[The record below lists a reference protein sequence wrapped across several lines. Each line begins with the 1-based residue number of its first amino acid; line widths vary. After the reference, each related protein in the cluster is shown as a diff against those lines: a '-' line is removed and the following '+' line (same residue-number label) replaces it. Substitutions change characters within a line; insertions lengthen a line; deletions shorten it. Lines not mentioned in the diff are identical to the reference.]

1 MECAHVP
8 VVAGAL
14 GMKICQICAVDFTL
28 EKFLLPLID
37 DMSAR
42 GWDVTSVC
50 SSGSSVPRLRARG
63 YKIETVPIQ
72 RSLNPIY
79 AVRSVLALALLFH
92 KEKYDVVHVHTPV
105 AAMIGRI
112 AAFLARVPL
121 VVYTAHGFYFHDAMP
136 KWKYHFYLQ
145 LERALGVLTDL
156 IFCQSAE
163 DAACAVREGF
173 VEAKNV
179 MTIGNGVDISQFNP
193 VDYDAT
199 VSRKELGIPADAF
212 VIGMIGR
219 LVQEKGVGDFVRAA
233 IQLGVTHKHV
243 WFVLIGE
250 RLSSDHN
257 QSVDRDIDNAKQA
270 LGSRLILLGQRKDIP
285 ALLAAMDVFCLPSWR
300 EGMPRTIIEAMMM
313 GKPVVATNIR
323 GAREEVVH
331 EQTGLLIPM
340 RSPEKLAQ
348 SLERLIKDPSWGIS
362 AGQQGRLLAL
372 QHFDEASVIQMQVTR
387 IEQQLEQLRR

>member
-28 EKFLLPLID
+28 EKFLLPLVD
-37 DMSAR
+37 DMTAR
-42 GWDVTSVC
+42 GWDVTAVC
-50 SSGSSVPRLRARG
+50 SAGPSVSSLRAKG

-72 RSLNPIY
+72 RSLNPIF
-79 AVRSVLALALLFH
+79 ALRSILALVFLFH
-92 KEKYDVVHVHTPV
+92 RERYDVVHVHTPV

-136 KWKYHFYLQ
+136 SWKYQFFLQ
-145 LERALGVLTDL
+145 LERALSTLTDL

-163 DAACAVREGF
+163 DAACAIRERF
-173 VEAKNV
+173 VAADKV
-179 MTIGNGVDISQFNP
+179 MTIGNGVDISRFNP
-193 VDYDAT
+193 ATYDAKI
-199 VSRKELGIPADAF
+199 SRKELGIPADAF

-219 LVQEKGVGDFVRAA
+219 LVLEKGVADYVRAA
-233 IQLGVTHKHV
+233 IQLGGVHKHV

-257 QSVDRDIDNAKQA
+257 QGVDRDIDRAKQA
-270 LGSRLILLGQRKDIP
+270 LGSRLILLGHRFDIP
-285 ALLAAMDVFCLPSWR
+285 EMLAAMDVFCLPSWR

-331 EQTGLLIPM
+331 EQTGLLVPM
-340 RSPEKLAQ
+340 RAPEKLAQ
-348 SLERLIKDPSWGIS
+348 SLERLIKDPAWSIS
-362 AGQQGRLLAL
+362 AGQQGRLRAL
-372 QHFDEASVIQMQVTR
+372 HHFDEASVIRMQVAR
-387 IEQQLEQLRR
+387 IEQELEQLRR